1 VRRFE
6 RRRFLLAAGALA
18 AAPLARAQKR
28 ATMPRL
34 GVPMRGAA
42 LAQPPARGRPHR
54 IGLIP
59 EFDDIPNFRSDLSGL
74 FQQLGWREGADFEFI
89 VTGAKYHT
97 YEIEAAAARMV
108 REEPDLILVVAT
120 SYASAL
126 HRRTRSIPIVMIA
139 SGYPVEAGIAHS
151 LARPGKNVTGTT
163 IYAGTGV
170 WAKYLELLRAAK
182 PGLERVGMLMSYT
195 LPGHTREEI
204 EPLYREVAQGAE
216 SLGFRVHVV
225 EVPSPDRAEAAL
237 AEIEARKPE
246 ALLLTSGQGAWTV
259 REKLSGF
266 ALRHRLPSVC
276 DFWWVGIEP
285 QPLLIYAP
293 EVTALWRSA
302 LSYAVRILR
311 DGARPGDLPIQQPA
325 RFELAVNLKTA
336 RAIGLTL
343 PASLLLRADRVVE

>member
-1 VRRFE
+1 MKRRE
-6 RRRFLLAAGALA
+6 ALA
-18 AAPLARAQKR
+18 AILAA
-28 ATMPRL
+28 ALPA
-34 GVPMRGAA
+34 AA
-42 LAQPPARGRPHR
+42 LAQARRKPYR

-59 EFDDIPNFRSDLSGL
+59 EFDDIPNFRSDLATL
-74 FQQLGWREGADFEFI
+74 LQQLGWREGADFDFV

-97 YEIEAAAARMV
+97 YEIEAATARMV
-108 REEPDLILVVAT
+108 RENPDLILVVAT
-120 SYASAL
+120 SYASSL
-126 HRRTRSIPIVMIA
+126 HRRTKTIPIVMIA

-182 PGLERVGMLMSYT
+182 PGLERVGMVMSYAP
-195 LPGHTREEI
+195 PGHTREES
-204 EPLYREVAQGAE
+204 EPLYRELARAVDA
-216 SLGFRVHVV
+216 LGVRLHIVQ
-225 EVPSPDRAEAAL
+225 VPSPDRVDSAL

-259 REKLSGF
+259 REKLSGL
-266 ALRHRLPSVC
+266 ALKLRVPSVS

-293 EVTALWRSA
+293 EVLALWRSA

-336 RAIGLTL
+336 RAIGLAL
-343 PASLLLRADRVVE
+343 PESLLLRADRVIG